1 MASLPPALVDLIE
14 NSTTHPTRSILVAAA
29 ELFAEQGIANV
40 SLRAIAERAGV
51 NYNYI
56 HRHFGTKEALLVQL
70 VHYWTQ
76 YGATFVD
83 ASPDVLS
90 AVRAMF
96 QADPGRFAE
105 ILAWVALDGTDAH
118 TVFDDRT
125 TVAHLRELL
134 VDSWSGAASGDA
146 PADADGARRFDP
158 RVVTAVVTLL
168 VLTWDFY
175 APYMQALTAID
186 DRDARDVHDEV
197 LELMMRMI
205 DAARPPGG

>member
-1 MASLPPALVDLIE
+1 
-14 NSTTHPTRSILVAAA
+14 
-29 ELFAEQGIANV
+29 
-40 SLRAIAERAGV
+40 
-51 NYNYI
+51 
-56 HRHFGTKEALLVQL
+56 
-70 VHYWTQ
+70 VH
-76 YGATFVD
+76 
-83 ASPDVLS
+83 S
-90 AVRAMF
+90 AVRAIF

-118 TVFDDRT
+118 TVFDDTT

-134 VDSWSGAASGDA
+134 AESWAGPEAG
-146 PADADGARRFDP
+146 ADGRLTFDP

>member
-14 NSTTHPTRSILVAAA
+14 NSTTHPTRAILVAAA

-70 VHYWTQ
+70 VHYWTR

-83 ASPDVLS
+83 ASPDVHS
-90 AVRAMF
+90 AVRAIF

-118 TVFDDRT
+118 TVFDDTT

-134 VDSWSGAASGDA
+134 AESWAGPEAG
-146 PADADGARRFDP
+146 ADGRRTFDP

>member
-1 MASLPPALVDLIE
+1 MASLPPALVELIE
-14 NSTTHPTRSILVAAA
+14 RATTDPTRSILVAAA
-29 ELFAEQGIANV
+29 ELFAEEGMANV
-40 SLRAIAERAGV
+40 SLRAVAERAGV

-83 ASPDVLS
+83 ASPDVHA
-90 AVRAMF
+90 AVQAIF

-118 TVFDDRT
+118 TVFDDTT
-125 TVAHLRELL
+125 TVARLRELL
-134 VDSWSGAASGDA
+134 EVSWRAPAPESGADR
-146 PADADGARRFDP
+146 DFDP
-158 RVVTAVVTLL
+158 RVVTAVVTHL

-186 DRDARDVHDEV
+186 DRDPQDVHDEV
-197 LELMMRMI
+197 LALMMRLI
-205 DAARPPGG
+205 DASGPRGPLTT